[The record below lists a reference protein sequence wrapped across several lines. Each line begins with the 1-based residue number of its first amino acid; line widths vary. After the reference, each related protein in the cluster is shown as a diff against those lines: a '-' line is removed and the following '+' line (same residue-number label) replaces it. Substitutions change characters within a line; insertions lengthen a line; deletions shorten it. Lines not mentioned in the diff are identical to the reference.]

1 MAERIR
7 VAVIG
12 AGIGRAHVI
21 GYNQLPEA
29 FEVAAVCDLNAERA
43 AAAAALAPGA
53 RVATDLQEI
62 FADQS
67 IPLIDICLPPRLH
80 APVTLAALKAG
91 KHVICE
97 KPLAGSLAEVD
108 EIIATA
114 QASSRRVFPIFQ
126 YRYGTSYRA
135 ADALKR
141 AGLLGRPLVLSIE
154 THWQRG
160 ADYYAEPWRGT
171 WTGELGGVI
180 VSHASHLHN
189 LATHLVGPITEVAAF
204 MDTRVNP
211 IETEDCAAIS
221 MRTAEGALV
230 TSSLTLG
237 SAGNL
242 SRFRACFE
250 GATIASSDEPYEVCS
265 APWRF
270 TAADPARQ
278 AEIDAVVAASPHVPP
293 RFPGFFADVHK
304 ALSGKPDLYLPTLDE
319 ARHSAELITACYASA
334 RTSRIIRLPLGA
346 EDALYD
352 GWRPAMPA

>member
-1 MAERIR
+1 MAERVR

-29 FEVAAVCDLNAERA
+29 FQVAAVCDLNAERA

-53 RVATDLQEI
+53 RVVTDLQEI
-62 FADQS
+62 FADPS

-114 QASSRRVFPIFQ
+114 QAQDRRVFPVFQ

-160 ADYYAEPWRGT
+160 ADYYAEAWRGT
-171 WTGELGGVI
+171 WAGELGGVI

-189 LATHLVGPITEVAAF
+189 LATHLVGDVVEVAAF
-204 MDTRVNP
+204 LDTRVNP
-211 IETEDCAAIS
+211 IETEDCAAIN

-278 AEIDAVVAASPHVPP
+278 AEIDAVVADTPPVPP
-293 RFPGFFADVHK
+293 RFPGFFADVHR
-304 ALSGKPDLYLPTLDE
+304 AWCGEPDLYLPTLAE

-334 RTSRIIRLPLGA
+334 RTGRIIRLPLGQ
-346 EDALYD
+346 DNALYD
-352 GWRPAMPA
+352 GWRPVAPA